1 MKKFYKSLICSL
13 KTYSGRNRKGRITV
27 RHREGGCK
35 ALYRKINFN
44 LPFMGL
50 RDNYKLIRVEYDPNR
65 NCFIGLLYNYN
76 ANKFDYILLPEGLNV
91 EDYLLNSSEP
101 AFSIKPGYR
110 TELKNLPLGTLV
122 HNLSLDPIKGLG
134 LLCRSKGSYAKI
146 LQKNINKKYVRV
158 KLPSGEERL
167 ILDNC
172 RATIGMV
179 SGKFKS
185 AGTKNAGYSRR
196 LGKRPSV
203 RGVAMNPV
211 DHPHGGGEG
220 RTSGGRCSV
229 SPWGKLTKGKPT
241 VYKKKKYV
249 IRSRKQL

>member
-1 MKKFYKSLICSL
+1 MKKFYKSLISPL
-13 KTYSGRNRKGRITV
+13 KNYSGRNRKGRITV
-27 RHREGGCK
+27 RHQEGGCK
-35 ALYRKINFN
+35 TLYRKINFN
-44 LPFMGL
+44 LPFSDL
-50 RDNYKLIRVEYDPNR
+50 KDNYKLIRIEYDPNR
-65 NCFIGLLYNYN
+65 NCFIGLLYNYDTSRCN
-76 ANKFDYILLPEGLNV
+76 YILLPEGLKV
-91 EDYLLNSSEP
+91 EDYLLNSSEST
-101 AFSIKPGYR
+101 FSMKPGYR
-110 TELKNLPLGTLV
+110 TELKNLPLGTLA
-122 HNLSLDPIKGLG
+122 HNLSLDPMKGTG

-167 ILDNC
+167 VLGNC
-172 RATIGMV
+172 RATVGMV
-179 SGKFKS
+179 STKLKS
-185 AGTKNAGYSRR
+185 VGTKNAGYSRR

-241 VYKKKKYV
+241 VYRKKKYV
-249 IRSRKQL
+249 IQSRKQF